1 MNSQPK
7 KNNHYY
13 DNLSDLSNQPITT
26 AINTSSN
33 KAINAIMNQ
42 ANSTMLPFD
51 PFKTLSISAD
61 EKEYLETIE
70 IAADLLASEVIT
82 PQEYF
87 KLKMLLKSK
96 DSEVK
101 NTAYIFLNLKGKL

>member
-1 MNSQPK
+1 MKK
-7 KNNHYY
+7 KNLNNLHDIGIIPIDPNDSIGTITQGQGIWSQIIQNNANIY
-13 DNLSDLSNQPITT
+13 DPW
-26 AINTSSN
+26 
-33 KAINAIMNQ
+33 
-42 ANSTMLPFD
+42 
-51 PFKTLSISAD
+51 KTVSISAD